1 MNAKVKTDN
10 RSLLAHATA
19 ILLAGMAVVSNAF
32 ADDQIRTETV
42 KFQDLNVGTPAGIE
56 ALYGRI
62 HKAAVRVCSEPDPIR
77 NPAASRCIRKSEA
90 KAIEAVNLPA
100 LTAYHRQKT
109 RSHREARIANR

>member
-1 MNAKVKTDN
+1 MNSKVKRDN
-10 RSLLAHATA
+10 RSLHAHATA
-19 ILLAGMAVVSNAF
+19 ILLAWMAVVSNAF

-62 HKAAVRVCSEPDPIR
+62 HKAAVRVCSDPDPIL
-77 NPAASRCIRKSEA
+77 NQAVLECVRKSEA

-100 LTAYHRQKT
+100 LTAYHLNKT
-109 RSHREARIANR
+109 GSHREARIANR